1 MSSVIDWL
9 DGGFNRQVQTS
20 PPILVAGKR
29 KIGESGLRPWTFFSV
44 FIHQTKQYLSL
55 THLCSFGQPNR
66 MLLHEMKLV
75 G

>member
-1 MSSVIDWL
+1 MSLVIDWL

-20 PPILVAGKR
+20 PPILVAVKR
-29 KIGESGLRPWTFFSV
+29 NEIGL
-44 FIHQTKQYLSL
+44 IHQTKQYLSL
-55 THLCSFGQPNR
+55 IHLCSFGQPNI